1 MRCGSPAKQGTDCID
16 GANLS
21 LGDVDNLSTNAAVM
35 LKVSVLTAWAELQVA
50 STKQAYLVDVVNPYR
65 WLLGPL
71 WIGALR
77 DYALLRTDPE
87 MGAGMDVAGFAG
99 MSRDVLLP
107 VSLHAEAMRSE

>member
-1 MRCGSPAKQGTDCID
+1 
-16 GANLS
+16 
-21 LGDVDNLSTNAAVM
+21 M
-35 LKVSVLTAWAELQVA
+35 LKVSALTAWAELQVA

-107 VSLHAEAMRSE
+107 VSYIPG